1 MKVFGILKTFIK
13 KVLSRQRQKKKGK
26 TMYCRNISV
35 ENFRNIDSADVEF
48 CQGTNVLIGENAQ
61 GKTNLLEAIYMTAL
75 GKSFRQ
81 GTDKDT
87 IKFGEE
93 YCFIKNNYNDG
104 MRNAEIS
111 MRIFSDRRAKRI
123 EQNKVKVSKTSDMVG
138 GFKVVLF
145 CPEHLSII
153 KEGPALR
160 RNFLDV
166 AISQIRPLYM
176 KSLQRYATILKE
188 RNALIKDAEEN
199 RNVFNSTIDL
209 FSEQLA
215 NEAAIITEYRIEYI
229 EKLKKYVV
237 KCFFEMT
244 GEREI
249 PEIEYISSSK
259 LNEGDCFDLKKCREA
274 YRSLYTSH
282 HDREIG
288 AGATLWGIHKDDI
301 EINLNGNR
309 ARIFASQGQQRSLS
323 LALKL
328 AEGEIIKDE
337 CGGDYPVFLF
347 DDVLSELDSGRRQ
360 YLLSNLNDKQVI
372 LTCCESNCINADR
385 LISVEN
391 GKFELIMR

>member
-1 MKVFGILKTFIK
+1 MF
-13 KVLSRQRQKKKGK
+13 
-26 TMYCRNISV
+26 CRNIYV
-35 ENFRNIDSADVEF
+35 ENFRNIESADVDF

-61 GKTNLLEAIYMTAL
+61 GKTNLLEAIYMSAL

-87 IKFGEE
+87 IRFGEE
-93 YCFIKNNYNDG
+93 YCFLRNSYTDD
-104 MRNAEIS
+104 MRDMEIS
-111 MRIFSDRRAKRI
+111 MRIFSDRRAKRV
-123 EQNKVKVSKTSDMVG
+123 EQNKVRVARTSEMVG
-138 GFKVVLF
+138 SFKVVLF

-160 RNFLDV
+160 RSFLDV

-188 RNALIKDAEEN
+188 RNALIKEAEEN
-199 RNVFNSTIDL
+199 RSVFDSTADI

-215 NEAAIITEYRIEYI
+215 NEAAIITGYRVKYV
-229 EKLKKYVV
+229 EKLKKYVS

-244 GEREI
+244 GEREL
-249 PEIEYISSSK
+249 PDIEYISSCK
-259 LNEGDCFDLKKCREA
+259 LPEEKCFSFDECNEA
-274 YRSLYTSH
+274 YRSLYFNH

-288 AGATLWGIHKDDI
+288 AGSTLWGIHKDDI
-301 EINLNGNR
+301 EISLNGNS

-347 DDVLSELDSGRRQ
+347 DDVLSELDCGRRQ
-360 YLLSNLNDKQVI
+360 YLLSNLRDKQVI
-372 LTCCESNCINADR
+372 LTCCESNCIDADR
-385 LISVEN
+385 LISVKN
-391 GKFELIMR
+391 GKFELM

>member
-1 MKVFGILKTFIK
+1 MPKKRVAGGIA
-13 KVLSRQRQKKKGK
+13 SPSPASKKGEA
-26 TMYCRNISV
+26 MFCRNICV
-35 ENFRNIDSADVEF
+35 ENFRNIESANVEF
-48 CQGTNVLIGENAQ
+48 CPGTNVLIGENAQ

-81 GTDKDT
+81 GSDKDV
-87 IKFGEE
+87 IRFGQE
-93 YCFIKNNYNDG
+93 YCSIKNGYTDDTRD
-104 MRNAEIS
+104 MEIS
-111 MRIFSDRRAKRI
+111 MRIFSDRRAKRV
-123 EQNKVKVSKTSDMVG
+123 EQNGLRVARTSDMVG
-138 GFKVVLF
+138 SFKVVLF

-153 KEGPALR
+153 KDGPALR

-199 RNVFNSTIDL
+199 RSGFDSMIDL

-215 NEAAIITEYRIEYI
+215 YEAAIVTEYRVKYI
-229 EKLKKYVV
+229 AKLKKYVA
-237 KCFFEMT
+237 KCFYDMT
-244 GEREI
+244 GEREL
-249 PEIEYISSSK
+249 PEIEYISSCK
-259 LNEGDCFDLKKCREA
+259 LSEEECFDINKCREA
-274 YRSLYTSH
+274 YRELYNSH

-288 AGATLWGIHKDDI
+288 AGSTLWGIHKDDM
-301 EINLNGNR
+301 EISLNGSR

-347 DDVLSELDSGRRQ
+347 DDVLSELDKGRRE
-360 YLLSNLNDKQVI
+360 YLLSNLADKQVI
-372 LTCCESNCINADR
+372 LTCCESNIKADR
-385 LISVEN
+385 LISVKN
-391 GKFELIMR
+391 GRFELM